1 MLINEG
7 LYRQVHG
14 NTLYN
19 YSQNTVNNK
28 YSIQAQYNNKKLIVL
43 KSTMN
48 NQCNIFIYN
57 LFANT

>member
-19 YSQNTVNNK
+19 YSQNTVKNK
-28 YSIQAQYNNKKLIVL
+28 YSIQAQYNNK
-43 KSTMN
+43 N
-48 NQCNIFIYN
+48 
-57 LFANT
+57 

>member
-19 YSQNTVNNK
+19 YSQNTVKNK
-28 YSIQAQYNNKKLIVL
+28 YSIYRLNIIIKISNVKINNE
-43 KSTMN
+43 
-48 NQCNIFIYN
+48 
-57 LFANT
+57 